1 MSGTIKRDARKIND
15 KLAKYPVWERSA
27 SAIVLLPQKSRTRSA
42 PTGAF
47 IAAGTLLQLY
57 MRLPVDPGPDY
68 LVLSAPLS
76 AGTRMP

>member
-47 IAAGTLLQLY
+47 TAGTLLQLY
-57 MRLPVDPGPDY
+57 MRLPVDPGQDY